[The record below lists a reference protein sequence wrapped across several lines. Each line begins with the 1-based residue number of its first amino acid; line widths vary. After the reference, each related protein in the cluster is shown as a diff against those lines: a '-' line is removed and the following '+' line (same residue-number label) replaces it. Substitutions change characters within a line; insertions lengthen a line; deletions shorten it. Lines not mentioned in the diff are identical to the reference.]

1 MFFMNTKTLES
12 VVLCTLSYLN
22 NTKSYTTAFKKNLIE
37 AFESGFITEDQ
48 YSHMLSHTTTFI
60 KKIEIYE
67 SVFSAF
73 CELHKLN

>member
-1 MFFMNTKTLES
+1 
-12 VVLCTLSYLN
+12 
-22 NTKSYTTAFKKNLIE
+22 IE
-37 AFESGFITEDQ
+37 AFEAGFITEDQ